1 MHDTRAVWSA
11 VDTIKRNG
19 GVPVAAKTGHVFLK
33 EKMRETNAVYG
44 GEISSHHYFRDFAFC
59 DSGMIPWL
67 IISEL
72 ISTMNCSFG
81 TLVQSVQNK
90 FYSSGELNFKIEDAN
105 NAISQIVDVFGSN
118 AHIDW
123 FDGVS
128 LSFPNWRLNL
138 RKSNTEQF
146 VRLNV
151 EVCGDK
157 KFLAERVN
165 SVLSVLL
172 K

>member
-1 MHDTRAVWSA
+1 
-11 VDTIKRNG
+11 
-19 GVPVAAKTGHVFLK
+19 
-33 EKMRETNAVYG
+33 
-44 GEISSHHYFRDFAFC
+44 
-59 DSGMIPWL
+59 MIPWL

-90 FYSSGELNFKIEDAN
+90 FYSSGELNFKIKDAN
-105 NAISQIVDVFGSN
+105 HAISQIVEVFGSN

-151 EVCGDK
+151 EVCGNK
-157 KFLAERVN
+157 KFLAARVN